1 MEASI
6 LMSLLTV
13 VSAVFSSE
21 IATPIQN
28 INAFTAEES
37 AEYIASHF
45 NEFKTS
51 YNQCHENPICADKVV
66 AKDYLTLVEC
76 GSESDCY
83 LLKFNGDYG
92 FAVVGANLTYY
103 LVKTYG
109 NHPLGDFENNIYGY
123 STITGFVVKSDGEW
137 CGIEDSSDNEILNMQ
152 MSSSPTVACS
162 GIEDLDSYVKQ
173 RYGTQYE
180 EYIANNIKGAPHITQ
195 NDLSL
200 YRSYEKVNG
209 YCTPSY
215 ESNCWYFSAFIF
227 LQCMQANGYGLMPS
241 FGNKLYYNLQNEEA
255 RLYNTM
261 YDSEGNNISGSIYAD
276 DGSFLTYKRGV
287 NTYPSCWVYQCTFR
301 LPVLYAKSRQRAFT
315 KNYKL
320 DDGSIW
326 QTSGIIEE
334 VAKQYGYKVN
344 VVEYPKWSNKLD
356 TLMTTIISGRPF
368 IWSVSKNSYQNYG
381 YHTMAGYGYSIYKQ
395 RLQTGSFTDED
406 TKFFLELRDGWENGA
421 RWFDATGYKGHI
433 GSLSFIKI

>member
-21 IATPIQN
+21 IAAPIQN

-66 AKDYLTLVEC
+66 AKDYLTLIEC

-92 FAVVGANLTYY
+92 FTVAGTNLTYY
-103 LVKTYG
+103 LVKT
-109 NHPLGDFENNIYGY
+109 
-123 STITGFVVKSDGEW
+123 
-137 CGIEDSSDNEILNMQ
+137 
-152 MSSSPTVACS
+152 
-162 GIEDLDSYVKQ
+162 
-173 RYGTQYE
+173 
-180 EYIANNIKGAPHITQ
+180 
-195 NDLSL
+195 
-200 YRSYEKVNG
+200 
-209 YCTPSY
+209 
-215 ESNCWYFSAFIF
+215 
-227 LQCMQANGYGLMPS
+227 
-241 FGNKLYYNLQNEEA
+241 
-255 RLYNTM
+255 
-261 YDSEGNNISGSIYAD
+261 
-276 DGSFLTYKRGV
+276 
-287 NTYPSCWVYQCTFR
+287 
-301 LPVLYAKSRQRAFT
+301 
-315 KNYKL
+315 
-320 DDGSIW
+320 
-326 QTSGIIEE
+326 
-334 VAKQYGYKVN
+334 
-344 VVEYPKWSNKLD
+344 
-356 TLMTTIISGRPF
+356 
-368 IWSVSKNSYQNYG
+368 YG

-395 RLQTGSFTDED
+395 RLQAGSFTDED